1 MGLSLVTVP
10 ATEPISLTEVKA
22 QSRIDISDD
31 DTYLGR
37 LITAARQ
44 YAEGITRRAFVAQTW
59 DYTLA
64 AFPDGAIELPLQPV
78 TSVTS
83 VSYVNSAGAT
93 VTFTY
98 GTSPDT
104 PKYDVLTDGPRT
116 RIIPKYNLDWPET
129 RDHGNA
135 VTVRFVAGY
144 STMPEDLKQA
154 LLLLVGH
161 WYEHREDAVVNVGT
175 SIASIP
181 HGVETLLS
189 GYQMRSF
196 G

>member
-1 MGLSLVTVP
+1 MGLSLVSAP
-10 ATEPISLTEVKA
+10 ATEPITTAEVKS
-22 QSRIDISDD
+22 QCRIDISDD

-64 AFPDGAIELPLQPV
+64 AFPTDAIELPIQPV
-78 TSVTS
+78 TSVSS
-83 VSYVNSAGAT
+83 VSYVTPAGAT
-93 VTFTY
+93 ATFTY

-116 RIIPKYNLDWPET
+116 RIIPKYNLTWPET

-135 VTVRFVAGY
+135 VTVRFVGGY
-144 STMPEDLKQA
+144 TTMPEDLKQG
-154 LLLLVGH
+154 LLLLVAH
-161 WYEHREDAVVNVGT
+161 WYEHREDAVLNVGM
-175 SIASIP
+175 SIAQIP

-196 G
+196 